1 MLLFGLL
8 LLLLKRKLIRVADCT
23 ERGAMRVDETE
34 KQRSPL
40 QRGSAIIAF
49 AALPDP
55 HRVPAIAGNL
65 PNGTIT
71 SIA

>member
-1 MLLFGLL
+1 
-8 LLLLKRKLIRVADCT
+8 LLLLKLMSVADFT
-23 ERGAMRVDETE
+23 ERGAARVDETE

-40 QRGSAIIAF
+40 QPGSAIIAS
-49 AALPDP
+49 AALLDL

-65 PNGTIT
+65 PNGAIT